1 MASTQ
6 VAKFSCS
13 ACGRQYPWKAEIAG
27 RSAKCKCG
35 QALTVP
41 ATADAEPD
49 PDVIDFAD
57 LEAAG
62 TGRPVAAGPM
72 AEAGVDGGYR
82 CPSCSTDLA
91 PGALLCTSCG
101 YNLKTGSR
109 MQTQMGGGPDRPVAA
124 TAKGAAGMNTWGGRP
139 GQMRGRDSA
148 GENSQTIKQLV
159 LGGIALVLLV
169 GLIFGAKMFFKKEQT
184 AAAGPMLGDDAKVLE
199 MFKEEAPIEGIAFVD
214 THPSRTLG
222 IKWTNNQSRN
232 KINQWY
238 SMGAVKVWTF
248 NSQLARYAFLEL
260 PQDPEKRKALF
271 QWSATWE
278 VEHGQPAPKDVGQK
292 YIILHM
298 M

>member
-6 VAKFSCS
+6 VAKFSCG

-35 QALTVP
+35 QGLTVP
-41 ATADAEPD
+41 ATADAEPE

-62 TGRPVAAGPM
+62 TGREVAAGPV
-72 AEAGVDGGYR
+72 AAVAVET
-82 CPSCSTDLA
+82 PI
-91 PGALLCTSCG
+91 
-101 YNLKTGSR
+101 
-109 MQTQMGGGPDRPVAA
+109 GGGPDIPAA
-124 TAKGAAGMNTWGGRP
+124 KAGKGAAGINTWGGRP
-139 GQMRGRDSA
+139 GQMRGRDTA
-148 GENSQTIKQLV
+148 DENSQTVKQLV
-159 LGGIALVLLV
+159 LGGIAVVLLV
-169 GLIFGAKMFFKKEQT
+169 GLIFGAKMFFKNEQT
-184 AAAGPMLGDDAKVLE
+184 ATAGPMLGDDAKVLE

-260 PQDPEKRKALF
+260 PQDPAKRAALF

-298 M
+298 L